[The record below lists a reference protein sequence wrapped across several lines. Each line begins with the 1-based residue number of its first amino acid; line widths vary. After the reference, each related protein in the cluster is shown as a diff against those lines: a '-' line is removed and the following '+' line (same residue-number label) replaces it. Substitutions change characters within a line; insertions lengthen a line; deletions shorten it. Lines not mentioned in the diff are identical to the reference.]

1 MVTVYKLCV
10 CGRLCHETPCE
21 RCRASLPRRRRQ
33 WRLERRDNRSSRD
46 NRPSRHKRGYDN
58 DWLRLRARIIAEQPL
73 CARCLE
79 HGLCR
84 PAEEVHHIVPIK
96 VDPQLRLEI
105 SNLLPVC
112 RRCHRILERHAKTKK
127 TIVNSTT

>member
-1 MVTVYKLCV
+1 MVTVYKLCA

-21 RCRASLPRRRRQ
+21 RCQASLPRRRWK
-33 WRLERRDNRSSRD
+33 WRSERRD

-58 DWLRLRARIIAEQPL
+58 DWLRLRVRVIAEQPL

-79 HGLCR
+79 NGLCR

-127 TIVNSTT
+127 AIIDSTT